1 MADSSDKDTGVL
13 MALFE
18 RFEKQ
23 RLPRALAL
31 KEKVDAGAVLS
42 DEDLAFLNQ
51 VFEDAQYIK
60 PYLHRH
66 PELQPLVG
74 RAVELYKEITGE
86 GLGEREGS
94 RGQKTLE
101 PCRGSRPCCRA

>member
-13 MALFE
+13 IALFE

-31 KEKVDAGAVLS
+31 KEKVDGGAVLS

-51 VFEDAQYIK
+51 VFEDAQYAK
-60 PYLHRH
+60 PFLHRH
-66 PELQPLVG
+66 PESQPLVA
-74 RAVELYKEITGE
+74 RVVELYKEITDKALANE
-86 GLGEREGS
+86 
-94 RGQKTLE
+94 KAA
-101 PCRGSRPCCRA
+101 RAKKS

>member
-31 KEKVDAGAVLS
+31 KEKVDGGAVLS

-51 VFEDAQYIK
+51 VFEDAQFAK

-66 PELQPLVG
+66 PEIQPLVG
-74 RAVELYKEITGE
+74 RAVELYKEITDKALANE
-86 GLGEREGS
+86 KAA
-94 RGQKTLE
+94 QAKK
-101 PCRGSRPCCRA
+101 P